1 MSDSPGLFQEHTL
14 LTRLHAETRALLA
27 VTSDEYR
34 DYKARGDARSRKGPT
49 DASAHATMRDKP

>member
-27 VTSDEYR
+27 VTSDGYR
-34 DYKARGDARSRKGPT
+34 DYEGRGDGQFPLTVRRPVRSGT
-49 DASAHATMRDKP
+49 T